1 MISTY
6 RGEMLLKCCVNG
18 PRLATEHPAL
28 PVTPEQIASAAAD
41 AQAAGAGAVHL
52 HAKLPDGHD
61 TLDPRRVA
69 EAVRA
74 VREACPG
81 LPVGVTTGA
90 WAQPDPGQRRDQI
103 AAWRERP
110 DFASVNWHEEGANDV
125 ARALLEQDVGVEAG
139 LWSADAVDAWLDSP
153 LRDKHTRVL
162 LELADGMT
170 EDDVHEAAD
179 DMVARLRGRTD
190 LPVLLHGAGT
200 SAWPAYHYAVRLGLD
215 TRIGLEDTLELP
227 DGTLARDNAALVH
240 AARVMAGSHV

>member
-18 PRLATEHPAL
+18 PRLAAEHPAL
-28 PVTPEQIASAAAD
+28 PVSPAQIASAAAA

-52 HAKLPDGHD
+52 HAKQPDGRD
-61 TLDPRRVA
+61 TLDPQRVA

-74 VREACPG
+74 VRDACPG

-90 WAQPDPGQRRDQI
+90 WAEPDPERRRDQI
-103 AAWRERP
+103 VSWRERP

-125 ARALLEQDVGVEAG
+125 ARALLEHDIGVEAG

-162 LELADGMT
+162 LELRDGMT
-170 EDDVHEAAD
+170 EDEVHEVAD
-179 DMVARLRGRTD
+179 DMMARLRGRTE

-227 DGTLARDNAALVH
+227 DGTHARDNAALVH